1 MQRPHRDLWGSMG
14 RVLCALLLVML
25 GFVAMCTIASAQAND
40 RKLPLSPNDLIEVK
54 VFQEDDLQ
62 STLRV
67 SQEGTITFP
76 LIGAVRVGGRTPEE
90 AARLIRDALAKD
102 YLVNPQVSVTV
113 TETFKR
119 RFTVLGQVQKPGAY
133 DMPER
138 DSLSLLQAIGMAGGY
153 TRIADASKIT
163 LKRRA
168 GGRETVMKLNAK
180 SMASGATSSSF
191 EVEPG
196 DVITVGESFF

>member
-1 MQRPHRDLWGSMG
+1 
-14 RVLCALLLVML
+14 VLGLLF
-25 GFVAMCTIASAQAND
+25 GFCSHVIAQADD
-40 RKLPLSPNDLIEVK
+40 RRLPLAPNDLIEVK

-67 SQEGTITFP
+67 SRQ
-76 LIGAVRVGGRTPEE
+76 GRLPFRSSVWSKSPAHSEE

-113 TETFKR
+113 TESFKQ

-138 DSLSLLQAIGMAGGY
+138 DALSLSRRSAWRALHAHRRSRKDHPETAGRR
-153 TRIADASKIT
+153 TRD
-163 LKRRA
+163 
-168 GGRETVMKLNAK
+168 VMKLDGK
-180 SMASGATSSSF
+180 KMASGRHLQLL
-191 EVEPG
+191 
-196 DVITVGESFF
+196 